1 MTLKR
6 LFQLIKFVLV
16 SLALMSCSVSGN
28 QTGTPILSVASS
40 LVPTATLPPLTNT
53 PNPSPS
59 LTSILPN
66 TTSTPTILSTP
77 MPTLNPEDAQQ
88 FVLKLLETN
97 GDCKFPCWW
106 GQIVPGK
113 TKWADANRF
122 LQTFATKVRLA
133 GEKNDLL
140 LYGAYFAVPETIRL
154 EKELIASIDV
164 RDGIVEQIFIGQPY
178 THVDLLRDYGK
189 PTDIQLHVSGD
200 TFEAFSSEGRF
211 TIAFLWGNKGILA
224 VYEGS
229 IQKADTVEI
238 CMTKL
243 DKPEPALWLWDPA
256 KPRTMNE
263 VGGALLYGSPPF
275 QAKFYP
281 LEEVISINNEIFYQ
295 TYSNTTTSDAC
306 FEILD
311 SFSP

>member
-1 MTLKR
+1 M
-6 LFQLIKFVLV
+6 
-16 SLALMSCSVSGN
+16 
-28 QTGTPILSVASS
+28 
-40 LVPTATLPPLTNT
+40 
-53 PNPSPS
+53 
-59 LTSILPN
+59 
-66 TTSTPTILSTP
+66 
-77 MPTLNPEDAQQ
+77 
-88 FVLKLLETN
+88 
-97 GDCKFPCWW
+97 
-106 GQIVPGK
+106 
-113 TKWADANRF
+113 
-122 LQTFATKVRLA
+122 
-133 GEKNDLL
+133 
-140 LYGAYFAVPETIRL
+140 
-154 EKELIASIDV
+154 
-164 RDGIVEQIFIGQPY
+164 
-178 THVDLLRDYGK
+178 LRDYGK